1 MLNFFSTL
9 AILDNNVVV
18 VCVYVRNVVDLGNL
32 SDLWMMFDDRGAIK
46 VISVAIYN
54 FIGKHGCRMIAFQ
67 IIHRVK
73 GNTFVAFSN
82 CDFFLLL
89 FVIYRRKKEKLIILR
104 SSIIFETFM
113 NVSELMKVKF
123 IQVKNMNYI
132 YILSIIEI
140 IESFNE

>member
-1 MLNFFSTL
+1 M

-73 GNTFVAFSN
+73 GNALRFPTAIFFF
-82 CDFFLLL
+82 FFLL
-89 FVIYRRKKEKLIILR
+89 FIDGKKR
-104 SSIIFETFM
+104 
-113 NVSELMKVKF
+113 N
-123 IQVKNMNYI
+123 
-132 YILSIIEI
+132 
-140 IESFNE
+140 